1 MGFMWHL
8 SKKKKRKTEER
19 KKHLFLHPNKFNC
32 NLCLFIYRA
41 DGYSSITEAIGAD
54 HKTKS

>member
-1 MGFMWHL
+1 MWHL